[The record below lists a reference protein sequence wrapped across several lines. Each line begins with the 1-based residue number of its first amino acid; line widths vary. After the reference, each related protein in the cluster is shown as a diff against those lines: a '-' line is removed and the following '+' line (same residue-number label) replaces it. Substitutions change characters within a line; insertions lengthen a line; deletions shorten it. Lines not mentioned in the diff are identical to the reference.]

1 MSFDADLSTLD
12 PRVIEALLALQ
23 ADAGVDECMEE
34 APLDRFA
41 AFEAQKE
48 AAAARAA
55 EAPAAPAGAERRGA
69 APLRAEPPVVVK
81 VDPEVE
87 ARRSAAAAPD
97 LAALAEAMQNFPHSD
112 LKRGARNF
120 LFSEGAAGARVMWI
134 TDPPG
139 SAEDRAGQIFA
150 GPSAGLFAKML
161 GAIGLSTQSPD
172 LQSAVYVAPFI
183 PWPVLGARAQD
194 PGVSAMM
201 VPFLRR
207 HIELAAPDLVVLT
220 GQMVVQALL
229 GKSGLL
235 SLRGSWTEVMGR
247 PALVSLPPLMLLQN
261 TYLKRGS
268 WEDLLSLKARL
279 TP

>member
-1 MSFDADLSTLD
+1 MNFDADLSTLD
-12 PRVIEALLALQ
+12 PRVIEALLAMQ

-55 EAPAAPAGAERRGA
+55 AVPASPAGERRGA
-69 APLRAEPPVVVK
+69 ASIRPEPPPVVK
-81 VDPEVE
+81 VDPLVE
-87 ARRSAAAAPD
+87 ARKAAAAAMD
-97 LAALAEAMQNFPHSD
+97 LSALAEALQTFPYSD

-120 LFSEGAAGARVMWI
+120 LFSEGRSGARVMWI

-139 SAEDRAGQIFA
+139 SAEDRAGQIFTGA
-150 GPSAGLFAKML
+150 SGGLFAKML

-183 PWPVLGARAQD
+183 PWPALGARAQD
-194 PGVSAMM
+194 PEVSAGM

-207 HIELAAPDLVVLT
+207 HIELAAPDLVVLA
-220 GQMVVQALL
+220 GSLVVQALL

-235 SLRGSWTEVMGR
+235 SLRGTWTEVMGR
-247 PALVSLPPLMLLQN
+247 PALVSLPPSMLLQN

-279 TP
+279 DA